1 MNIRRPGL
9 LAIAIIAGLA
19 LAVSAVL
26 LGRQLLDRT
35 AEVPMRR
42 VPAPRGDYGWLAWLP
57 NGWLIVR
64 YELSDREAGRSTWRL
79 WRLHLDGSG
88 LTPLP
93 LDPDPTCRQTWFH
106 NPTSLPDGRLGY
118 EKNCL
123 GLKDE
128 SGRLLTEDTRYLM
141 AYEVETG
148 AVERLVAEQLT
159 FPLGLWAWNPAMTR
173 GLLGTGGSLCS
184 SLAWLTPTRIEYPA
198 FVIEEDGRSWPL
210 DDYFGDEDTC
220 TRDGRAGLPAWSPD
234 GTTIA
239 FLASP
244 QSMGV
249 DGFARLDQPW
259 NLYLMDP
266 EEQQPRKVLADIK
279 GPGGLAWSPDSQWL
293 AFTGQRPWRGEGL
306 WLFHPSTTTLHRI
319 AQDER
324 LYAVA
329 WSPDGQQVIA
339 IKDFP
344 PHERHDSELLLFD
357 VSTVV
362 AAP

>member
-1 MNIRRPGL
+1 MSIRRPGL
-9 LAIAIIAGLA
+9 LAIAIIAALA
-19 LAVSAVL
+19 LVVPAVL

-35 AEVPMRR
+35 AEVPMQR
-42 VPAPRGDYGWLAWLP
+42 VTAPRGDYGWLAWLP
-57 NGWLIVR
+57 SGWLIVR
-64 YELSDREAGRSTWRL
+64 YEVSDREAGRSTWRL

-93 LDPDPTCRQTWFH
+93 LDADPACRQTWFH
-106 NPTSLPDGRLGY
+106 NPAALPDGRLGF

-128 SGRLLTEDTRYLM
+128 SGRPLTEDSRYLM
-141 AYEVETG
+141 AYDVETS
-148 AVERLVAEQLT
+148 AVERLVAQQLT
-159 FPLGLWAWNPAMTR
+159 FPLGQYTWNPMMTR

-184 SLAWLTPTRIEYPA
+184 SLAWLTPTGIGYPS

-210 DDYFGDEDTC
+210 ADYFGNEDTC

-234 GTTIA
+234 GTIIA

-266 EEQQPRKVLADIK
+266 EDQQPRKVLADIK
-279 GPGGLAWSPDSQWL
+279 GPGGLAWSPDSQWM
-293 AFTGQRPWRGEGL
+293 AFTGQGPWWRDGL
-306 WLFHPSTTTLHRI
+306 WLFNPQTTTLHRI
-319 AQDER
+319 ADGKE

-329 WSPDGQQVIA
+329 WSPDGQQLIVI
-339 IKDFP
+339 KTVLP
-344 PHERHDSELLLFD
+344 YERHESELLLFD
-357 VSTVV
+357 VSALV

>member
-1 MNIRRPGL
+1 MTIRLIVAGSL
-9 LAIAIIAGLA
+9 GLA
-19 LAVSAVL
+19 VVAVVTVL
-26 LGRQLLDRT
+26 LGRQLLERT
-35 AEVPMRR
+35 LAVPMQR
-42 VPAPRGDYGWLAWLP
+42 VAAPRGDYGSLAWLP

-64 YELSDREAGRSTWRL
+64 HEVSDREVQRPTWRL

-93 LDPDPTCRQTWFH
+93 LDADPACRQTWYYG
-106 NPTSLPDGRLGY
+106 PITLPDGRLGF
-118 EKNCL
+118 EQRCL

-128 SGRLLTEDTRYLM
+128 SGRLLTEHSRYLM
-141 AYEVETG
+141 AYDVETQTI
-148 AVERLVAEQLT
+148 ERLVAEQLT
-159 FPLGLWAWNPAMTR
+159 FPTGQYTWNPTLTR
-173 GLLGTGGSLCS
+173 GLLGTGGSLCA

-210 DDYFGDEDTC
+210 EDYFGDQDTC
-220 TRDGRAGLPAWSPD
+220 TRDGRARSPAWSPD
-234 GTTIA
+234 GATIA

-266 EEQQPRKVLADIK
+266 EEQQPRKVLANIK
-279 GPGGLAWSPDSQWL
+279 HPRGLAWSPDSQWL

-319 AQDER
+319 AEGEDGD
-324 LYAVA
+324 LHGVV
-329 WSPDGQQVIA
+329 WSPDGQQLIT
-339 IKDFP
+339 IRDLRP
-344 PHERHDSELLLFD
+344 YERHESELLLFD
-357 VSTVV
+357 VSAIV